1 MINSKNTKNNIN
13 KNDNINPREKYKQTS
28 IKNSKYQK
36 PEITYTDKLTK
47 EQIETLLID
56 FEEIQD
62 IEEVPIGTFIRYFDL
77 IDGELK
83 FRVGGIL
90 SVKRPKEG
98 YIYLKN
104 NLINWPVQ
112 LNRALLFRKITNAE
126 IKKEYDDKLFKK
138 DLEIAELV
146 SYIKKLTNENN
157 KLKAQINKSKK

>member
-1 MINSKNTKNNIN
+1 MIKNKIQEKIEN
-13 KNDNINPREKYKQTS
+13 KEKLDNRERYKETS
-28 IKNSKYQK
+28 IKNSKYER

-56 FEEIQD
+56 FEEIKN
-62 IEEVPIGTFIRYFDL
+62 IEDVPIGTFIRYFDL
-77 IDGELK
+77 IKGELK

-90 SVKRPKEG
+90 TVKRPKEG

-126 IKKEYDDKLFKK
+126 IKKEYDNKLFKK
-138 DLEIAELV
+138 DLEIEELLSLV
-146 SYIKKLTNENN
+146 KSITKENN
-157 KLKAQINKSKK
+157 DLKSKLSKLKKK

>member
-1 MINSKNTKNNIN
+1 MTNN
-13 KNDNINPREKYKQTS
+13 REKYKKTS
-28 IKNSKYQK
+28 IKNSNYEK
-36 PEITYTDKLTK
+36 PEITYTEKLTK

-56 FEEIQD
+56 FEEVQNID
-62 IEEVPIGTFIRYFDL
+62 DVPIGTFIRYFDL

-90 SVKRPKEG
+90 SVKRPTEG

-112 LNRALLFRKITNAE
+112 LKRAILFRKITNAE
-126 IKKEYDDKLFKK
+126 IKKEYDAKIFKK

-146 SYIKKLTNENN
+146 SFIKNLTIENN
-157 KLKAQINKSKK
+157 KLKAQLNKYKKNK